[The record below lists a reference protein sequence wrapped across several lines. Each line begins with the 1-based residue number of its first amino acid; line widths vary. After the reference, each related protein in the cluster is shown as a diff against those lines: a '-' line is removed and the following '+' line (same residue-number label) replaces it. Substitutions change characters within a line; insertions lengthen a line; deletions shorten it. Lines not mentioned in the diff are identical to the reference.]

1 MTRTSIIIRILLAI
15 ALFFS
20 GFFFYGKFVSL
31 YLFDEDFVYFE
42 SLSPS
47 DQTKHVLMF
56 GICLMAIPVASI
68 FLKLTKVKSILISMS
83 IISGFLLFGI
93 LIKRFLFMSMIESE
107 SETASYGLS
116 LDKVLPELYMIV
128 ALIIGY
134 CLLHHLKKEEILFR
148 KDSPDLSKEIISQL
162 PTN

>member
-93 LIKRFLFMSMIESE
+93 LIKRFLFMSMIES
-107 SETASYGLS
+107 
-116 LDKVLPELYMIV
+116 
-128 ALIIGY
+128 
-134 CLLHHLKKEEILFR
+134 
-148 KDSPDLSKEIISQL
+148 
-162 PTN
+162 